1 MTTPEKVLISRKLD
15 KRVGKTVSALLRFAL
30 GAGLIS
36 AVADRLGL
44 WGAPGSSSVTW
55 GNMANFETY
64 TKKLAPWCPGV
75 ILPTLAWGVT
85 IAELVLGLL
94 QIVGLWRKPT
104 AVLAA
109 LLTLSFALSMAVV
122 LGPHEPLTF
131 WSRPAF
137 PFVISRSRRKTCF
150 LPEKCARSSPSALAG
165 RFGISSSVLPSVR
178 VYRKPS
184 NKTP

>member
-1 MTTPEKVLISRKLD
+1 
-15 KRVGKTVSALLRFAL
+15 
-30 GAGLIS
+30 
-36 AVADRLGL
+36 VADRLGL

-94 QIVGLWRKPT
+94 LIVGLWRKPT

-109 LLTLSFALSMAVV
+109 LLTLSFALSMTVV
-122 LGPHEPLTF
+122 LGPHEPLNYSVF
-131 WSRPAF
+131 VCAF
-137 PFVISRSRRKTCF
+137 ASLYLGLSQDV
-150 LPEKCARSSPSALAG
+150 E
-165 RFGISSSVLPSVR
+165 
-178 VYRKPS
+178 
-184 NKTP
+184 

>member
-1 MTTPEKVLISRKLD
+1 MIDDIVQALL
-15 KRVGKTVSALLRFAL
+15 SALLRFAL

-94 QIVGLWRKPT
+94 LIVGLWRKPT

-109 LLTLSFALSMAVV
+109 LVSGAIKGSQF
-122 LGPHEPLTF
+122 
-131 WSRPAF
+131 
-137 PFVISRSRRKTCF
+137 RRNSGAPRGSGAAMRDTTAAAA
-150 LPEKCARSSPSALAG
+150 ES
-165 RFGISSSVLPSVR
+165 
-178 VYRKPS
+178 
-184 NKTP
+184 

>member
-15 KRVGKTVSALLRFAL
+15 RRVGKTVSALLRFAL

-36 AVADRLGL
+36 AVAHRLGL

-94 QIVGLWRKPT
+94 LIVGLWRKPT

-109 LLTLSFALSMAVV
+109 LLTLSFALSMTVL
-122 LGPHEPLTF
+122 LGPHEPLNYSVF
-131 WSRPAF
+131 VFAF
-137 PFVISRSRRKTCF
+137 ASLYLGLSQDV
-150 LPEKCARSSPSALAG
+150 E
-165 RFGISSSVLPSVR
+165 
-178 VYRKPS
+178 
-184 NKTP
+184 

>member
-1 MTTPEKVLISRKLD
+1 VPPRDPSSMTTPEKVLISRKLD

-75 ILPTLAWGVT
+75 ILPILAWG
-85 IAELVLGLL
+85 
-94 QIVGLWRKPT
+94 RPHRPKP
-104 AVLAA
+104 LNLNA
-109 LLTLSFALSMAVV
+109 L
-122 LGPHEPLTF
+122 E
-131 WSRPAF
+131 
-137 PFVISRSRRKTCF
+137 
-150 LPEKCARSSPSALAG
+150 
-165 RFGISSSVLPSVR
+165 
-178 VYRKPS
+178 
-184 NKTP
+184 

>member
-1 MTTPEKVLISRKLD
+1 MTTPAKVLISRKLD

-44 WGAPGSSSVTW
+44 RGRAPGSSSVTW
-55 GNMANFETY
+55 RNMANFETY

-94 QIVGLWRKPT
+94 LIVGLWRKPT

-109 LLTLSFALSMAVV
+109 LLTLSFALSMTVV
-122 LGPHEPLTF
+122 LGPHEPLNYSVF
-131 WSRPAF
+131 VFAF
-137 PFVISRSRRKTCF
+137 ASLYLGLSQDV
-150 LPEKCARSSPSALAG
+150 E
-165 RFGISSSVLPSVR
+165 
-178 VYRKPS
+178 
-184 NKTP
+184 